1 MNTLTIKE
9 IRKYP
14 HLQKRQTTSVQKK
27 SGLSLI
33 VENEK
38 NQCKRFEGL
47 ISIIKNVGQFIFEPI
62 VIFGQIM
69 WEKLKKFF
77 AQGGAQITNAFNTAI
92 NGIIKAYNWFANSR
106 APRCSERRR
115 KYVFAIICFVLGSL
129 FERKKEPKK

>member
-38 NQCKRFEGL
+38 NQCRSRK
-47 ISIIKNVGQFIFEPI
+47 INH
-62 VIFGQIM
+62 
-69 WEKLKKFF
+69 LKKKVL
-77 AQGGAQITNAFNTAI
+77 N
-92 NGIIKAYNWFANSR
+92 NSTQLT
-106 APRCSERRR
+106 CQQDFSDSD
-115 KYVFAIICFVLGSL
+115 IDNI
-129 FERKKEPKK
+129 

>member
-47 ISIIKNVGQFIFEPI
+47 IRHNKKLIHVPLGVFGNDIKTQ
-62 VIFGQIM
+62 QH
-69 WEKLKKFF
+69 L
-77 AQGGAQITNAFNTAI
+77 
-92 NGIIKAYNWFANSR
+92 NSCLLYTSPS
-106 APRCSERRR
+106 PRDKRQSRMPSS
-115 KYVFAIICFVLGSL
+115 A
-129 FERKKEPKK
+129 